1 MTFDKSLFHNL
12 QPTEAAKVRI
22 GNGECIEAKGKGT
35 IAITTNSGTK
45 TIADVLYVPN
55 IDQNLLSVGQLIEK
69 GMKVIFENQHCCIFY
84 AAGCKILQVRMKS
97 KSFSFLP
104 FEEEHNA
111 FPTKLNYTKLWHK
124 RLGHCHQQ
132 RMLTM
137 KNSEAVRG
145 IPPFTEITLN
155 CHACQFGKQN
165 RKSFPRSTWRSSQ
178 KLQLIHTD
186 VAGPLSTPSLNGSK
200 YYLLFIDDF
209 SRMCWIYFMKF
220 KSEVAGIFW
229 RFKKNV
235 ENQSNCRIQA
245 IRSDN
250 GREYTSTEFNLYCE
264 EAGIEHQL
272 TAPYTPEQNGVS
284 ERRNRYIM
292 EMARC
297 MLHEKNL
304 PKVFWAEAANT
315 AVFLQNRLSTKL
327 LAEKTPFE
335 VWYNYKPSLSF
346 LKVFGSTCFVHIPQI
361 KRDKLDKKAMQGIFV
376 GYSTISKAY
385 KVYLPQTQKITIT
398 RDVQFHED
406 DKWNWDETQEITV
419 LDDQIITPLQNESID
434 ESIDESPV
442 RGTRSLE
449 EIYQRSNVAVCE
461 PENYEDAQMNP
472 AWQEAMK
479 EEIHM
484 IEKNHTWELVDRPA
498 DKNIIG
504 VKWIFRT
511 KLNADSS
518 INKFK
523 ARLVVKGYAQ
533 VYGVDYSDTFAPV
546 ARMDTIRLLLAVAAH
561 KNWKVFQMDVK
572 SAFLNGDLQ
581 EEIYVEQ
588 PAGFVVQGEEDK
600 VYMLKKALYGLKQA
614 PRAWYGRIDDYL
626 TGFGFQKSLSELTLY
641 VKKID
646 DDVLI
651 VSLYVDDLLV
661 TGSNLQQI
669 ERFKQDMMQ
678 AFEMSDLGLMSFFLG
693 MEIKQSRGVIFIGQE
708 KYAKEILKKFQMEN
722 CKPTATPMNQ
732 KDKFSKEDGTARV
745 NEEKYRSLIGCL
757 LYLTATRPDILY
769 ATNLLSRF
777 MHCPSELHM
786 RAAKRILRYIKGT
799 CSFGVKFMQCKTL
812 KLHGFSDSDWGGFID
827 DMKSTSGFCFN
838 LGSTIF
844 SWSSKKQSIVAQST
858 AEAEFIA
865 ATAAVNQALWLQK
878 LLRDLH
884 MEEEEATEISVDNQ
898 AAIAISNNPVFHG
911 KTKHFNI
918 KLYFIREVQKNGDVK
933 LLYCRTEDQM
943 ADLFTKALPANR
955 FEFLTRLIGVCSP

>member
-1 MTFDKSLFHNL
+1 
-12 QPTEAAKVRI
+12 
-22 GNGECIEAKGKGT
+22 
-35 IAITTNSGTK
+35 
-45 TIADVLYVPN
+45 
-55 IDQNLLSVGQLIEK
+55 
-69 GMKVIFENQHCCIFY
+69 
-84 AAGCKILQVRMKS
+84 
-97 KSFSFLP
+97 
-104 FEEEHNA
+104 
-111 FPTKLNYTKLWHK
+111 
-124 RLGHCHQQ
+124 
-132 RMLTM
+132 
-137 KNSEAVRG
+137 
-145 IPPFTEITLN
+145 
-155 CHACQFGKQN
+155 
-165 RKSFPRSTWRSSQ
+165 
-178 KLQLIHTD
+178 
-186 VAGPLSTPSLNGSK
+186 
-200 YYLLFIDDF
+200 
-209 SRMCWIYFMKF
+209 MKF

-229 RFKKNV
+229 KFKKNV

-315 AVFLQNRLSTKL
+315 AVFLQNRLPTKL
-327 LAEKTPFE
+327 LTEKTPFE

-376 GYSTISKAY
+376 GYSIISKAY

-434 ESIDESPV
+434 ESPV
-442 RGTRSLE
+442 RGTRLLE

-484 IEKNHTWELVDRPA
+484 IKKNHTWELVDRPA

-626 TGFGFQKSLSELTLY
+626 TGFGFQKSLSESTLY
-641 VKKID
+641 VKKLD

-722 CKPTATPMNQ
+722 CKPTTTPMNQ

-745 NEEKYRSLIGCL
+745 DEEKYRSLIGCL

-838 LGSTIF
+838 LGSAIF

-858 AEAEFIA
+858 VEAEFIA

>member
-1 MTFDKSLFHNL
+1 
-12 QPTEAAKVRI
+12 
-22 GNGECIEAKGKGT
+22 
-35 IAITTNSGTK
+35 
-45 TIADVLYVPN
+45 
-55 IDQNLLSVGQLIEK
+55 
-69 GMKVIFENQHCCIFY
+69 
-84 AAGCKILQVRMKS
+84 
-97 KSFSFLP
+97 
-104 FEEEHNA
+104 
-111 FPTKLNYTKLWHK
+111 
-124 RLGHCHQQ
+124 
-132 RMLTM
+132 
-137 KNSEAVRG
+137 
-145 IPPFTEITLN
+145 
-155 CHACQFGKQN
+155 
-165 RKSFPRSTWRSSQ
+165 
-178 KLQLIHTD
+178 
-186 VAGPLSTPSLNGSK
+186 
-200 YYLLFIDDF
+200 
-209 SRMCWIYFMKF
+209 
-220 KSEVAGIFW
+220 
-229 RFKKNV
+229 
-235 ENQSNCRIQA
+235 
-245 IRSDN
+245 
-250 GREYTSTEFNLYCE
+250 
-264 EAGIEHQL
+264 
-272 TAPYTPEQNGVS
+272 
-284 ERRNRYIM
+284 
-292 EMARC
+292 
-297 MLHEKNL
+297 
-304 PKVFWAEAANT
+304 
-315 AVFLQNRLSTKL
+315 
-327 LAEKTPFE
+327 
-335 VWYNYKPSLSF
+335 
-346 LKVFGSTCFVHIPQI
+346 
-361 KRDKLDKKAMQGIFV
+361 
-376 GYSTISKAY
+376 
-385 KVYLPQTQKITIT
+385 
-398 RDVQFHED
+398 
-406 DKWNWDETQEITV
+406 
-419 LDDQIITPLQNESID
+419 
-434 ESIDESPV
+434 
-442 RGTRSLE
+442 
-449 EIYQRSNVAVCE
+449 VAVCE

-626 TGFGFQKSLSELTLY
+626 TGFGFQKSLSESTLY

>member
-1 MTFDKSLFHNL
+1 
-12 QPTEAAKVRI
+12 
-22 GNGECIEAKGKGT
+22 
-35 IAITTNSGTK
+35 
-45 TIADVLYVPN
+45 
-55 IDQNLLSVGQLIEK
+55 
-69 GMKVIFENQHCCIFY
+69 
-84 AAGCKILQVRMKS
+84 
-97 KSFSFLP
+97 
-104 FEEEHNA
+104 
-111 FPTKLNYTKLWHK
+111 
-124 RLGHCHQQ
+124 
-132 RMLTM
+132 M

-315 AVFLQNRLSTKL
+315 AVFLQNRLPTKL

-626 TGFGFQKSLSELTLY
+626 TGFGFQKSLSESTLY

-757 LYLTATRPDILY
+757 LYLTATRPDIFY

-838 LGSTIF
+838 LGSAIF

>member
-1 MTFDKSLFHNL
+1 
-12 QPTEAAKVRI
+12 
-22 GNGECIEAKGKGT
+22 
-35 IAITTNSGTK
+35 
-45 TIADVLYVPN
+45 
-55 IDQNLLSVGQLIEK
+55 
-69 GMKVIFENQHCCIFY
+69 
-84 AAGCKILQVRMKS
+84 
-97 KSFSFLP
+97 
-104 FEEEHNA
+104 
-111 FPTKLNYTKLWHK
+111 
-124 RLGHCHQQ
+124 
-132 RMLTM
+132 
-137 KNSEAVRG
+137 
-145 IPPFTEITLN
+145 
-155 CHACQFGKQN
+155 
-165 RKSFPRSTWRSSQ
+165 
-178 KLQLIHTD
+178 
-186 VAGPLSTPSLNGSK
+186 
-200 YYLLFIDDF
+200 
-209 SRMCWIYFMKF
+209 
-220 KSEVAGIFW
+220 
-229 RFKKNV
+229 
-235 ENQSNCRIQA
+235 
-245 IRSDN
+245 
-250 GREYTSTEFNLYCE
+250 
-264 EAGIEHQL
+264 
-272 TAPYTPEQNGVS
+272 
-284 ERRNRYIM
+284 
-292 EMARC
+292 
-297 MLHEKNL
+297 
-304 PKVFWAEAANT
+304 
-315 AVFLQNRLSTKL
+315 
-327 LAEKTPFE
+327 
-335 VWYNYKPSLSF
+335 
-346 LKVFGSTCFVHIPQI
+346 
-361 KRDKLDKKAMQGIFV
+361 
-376 GYSTISKAY
+376 
-385 KVYLPQTQKITIT
+385 
-398 RDVQFHED
+398 VQFHED

-626 TGFGFQKSLSELTLY
+626 TGFGFQKSLSESTLY

-884 MEEEEATEISVDNQ
+884 IEEEEATEISVDNQ

>member
-1 MTFDKSLFHNL
+1 M
-12 QPTEAAKVRI
+12 
-22 GNGECIEAKGKGT
+22 
-35 IAITTNSGTK
+35 
-45 TIADVLYVPN
+45 
-55 IDQNLLSVGQLIEK
+55 
-69 GMKVIFENQHCCIFY
+69 
-84 AAGCKILQVRMKS
+84 
-97 KSFSFLP
+97 
-104 FEEEHNA
+104 
-111 FPTKLNYTKLWHK
+111 
-124 RLGHCHQQ
+124 
-132 RMLTM
+132 
-137 KNSEAVRG
+137 
-145 IPPFTEITLN
+145 
-155 CHACQFGKQN
+155 
-165 RKSFPRSTWRSSQ
+165 
-178 KLQLIHTD
+178 
-186 VAGPLSTPSLNGSK
+186 
-200 YYLLFIDDF
+200 
-209 SRMCWIYFMKF
+209 
-220 KSEVAGIFW
+220 
-229 RFKKNV
+229 
-235 ENQSNCRIQA
+235 
-245 IRSDN
+245 
-250 GREYTSTEFNLYCE
+250 
-264 EAGIEHQL
+264 
-272 TAPYTPEQNGVS
+272 
-284 ERRNRYIM
+284 
-292 EMARC
+292 
-297 MLHEKNL
+297 
-304 PKVFWAEAANT
+304 
-315 AVFLQNRLSTKL
+315 
-327 LAEKTPFE
+327 
-335 VWYNYKPSLSF
+335 
-346 LKVFGSTCFVHIPQI
+346 
-361 KRDKLDKKAMQGIFV
+361 
-376 GYSTISKAY
+376 
-385 KVYLPQTQKITIT
+385 
-398 RDVQFHED
+398 QFHED
-406 DKWNWDETQEITV
+406 DKWNWDETLEITV
-419 LDDQIITPLQNESID
+419 PDDHIIAPLQIESID

-546 ARMDTIRLLLAVAAH
+546 ERMDTIRLLLAVAAH

-572 SAFLNGDLQ
+572 SVFLNGDLQ

-600 VYMLKKALYGLKQA
+600 VYKLKKALYGLKQA

-626 TGFGFQKSLSELTLY
+626 TGFGFQKSLSESTLY

-646 DDVLI
+646 DNVLI

-732 KDKFSKEDGTARV
+732 KDKFSKEDGSAKV
-745 NEEKYRSLIGCL
+745 DEEKYRSLIGCL

-838 LGSTIF
+838 LGSAIF

-943 ADLFTKALPANR
+943 TDLFTKALPANR

>member
-1 MTFDKSLFHNL
+1 
-12 QPTEAAKVRI
+12 
-22 GNGECIEAKGKGT
+22 
-35 IAITTNSGTK
+35 
-45 TIADVLYVPN
+45 
-55 IDQNLLSVGQLIEK
+55 
-69 GMKVIFENQHCCIFY
+69 
-84 AAGCKILQVRMKS
+84 
-97 KSFSFLP
+97 
-104 FEEEHNA
+104 
-111 FPTKLNYTKLWHK
+111 
-124 RLGHCHQQ
+124 
-132 RMLTM
+132 
-137 KNSEAVRG
+137 
-145 IPPFTEITLN
+145 
-155 CHACQFGKQN
+155 
-165 RKSFPRSTWRSSQ
+165 
-178 KLQLIHTD
+178 
-186 VAGPLSTPSLNGSK
+186 
-200 YYLLFIDDF
+200 
-209 SRMCWIYFMKF
+209 
-220 KSEVAGIFW
+220 
-229 RFKKNV
+229 
-235 ENQSNCRIQA
+235 
-245 IRSDN
+245 
-250 GREYTSTEFNLYCE
+250 
-264 EAGIEHQL
+264 
-272 TAPYTPEQNGVS
+272 
-284 ERRNRYIM
+284 
-292 EMARC
+292 
-297 MLHEKNL
+297 
-304 PKVFWAEAANT
+304 
-315 AVFLQNRLSTKL
+315 
-327 LAEKTPFE
+327 
-335 VWYNYKPSLSF
+335 
-346 LKVFGSTCFVHIPQI
+346 
-361 KRDKLDKKAMQGIFV
+361 
-376 GYSTISKAY
+376 
-385 KVYLPQTQKITIT
+385 
-398 RDVQFHED
+398 VQFHED

-419 LDDQIITPLQNESID
+419 LDDQIITPLQN

-626 TGFGFQKSLSELTLY
+626 TGFGFQKSLSESTLY

>member
-1 MTFDKSLFHNL
+1 
-12 QPTEAAKVRI
+12 
-22 GNGECIEAKGKGT
+22 
-35 IAITTNSGTK
+35 
-45 TIADVLYVPN
+45 
-55 IDQNLLSVGQLIEK
+55 
-69 GMKVIFENQHCCIFY
+69 
-84 AAGCKILQVRMKS
+84 
-97 KSFSFLP
+97 
-104 FEEEHNA
+104 
-111 FPTKLNYTKLWHK
+111 
-124 RLGHCHQQ
+124 
-132 RMLTM
+132 
-137 KNSEAVRG
+137 
-145 IPPFTEITLN
+145 
-155 CHACQFGKQN
+155 
-165 RKSFPRSTWRSSQ
+165 
-178 KLQLIHTD
+178 
-186 VAGPLSTPSLNGSK
+186 
-200 YYLLFIDDF
+200 
-209 SRMCWIYFMKF
+209 
-220 KSEVAGIFW
+220 
-229 RFKKNV
+229 
-235 ENQSNCRIQA
+235 
-245 IRSDN
+245 
-250 GREYTSTEFNLYCE
+250 
-264 EAGIEHQL
+264 
-272 TAPYTPEQNGVS
+272 
-284 ERRNRYIM
+284 
-292 EMARC
+292 
-297 MLHEKNL
+297 
-304 PKVFWAEAANT
+304 
-315 AVFLQNRLSTKL
+315 
-327 LAEKTPFE
+327 
-335 VWYNYKPSLSF
+335 
-346 LKVFGSTCFVHIPQI
+346 
-361 KRDKLDKKAMQGIFV
+361 MQGIFV

-419 LDDQIITPLQNESID
+419 LDDQIITPLQN

-626 TGFGFQKSLSELTLY
+626 TGFGFQKSLSESTLY

>member
-1 MTFDKSLFHNL
+1 MGSKQAAFDEGHTMLNRLANVSLLEIDETYRCVKMHDLVRDMAIQIQQENSQGMVKAGLKLKELPDVEEWTENLMRVSLLHNQIEEIPSSHSPRHVPSLEKLRALKRLDLVGSNFLEGPVMDSESSFTHNSPPIFNGENFQLWAVRMETHLEALDLWEAVEKDYEDHVTSISKGCLGLLEEGYAGDERIRGMQSLNLIREFELQRMKDSETIKEYSDKLMGIANRVRLLGTSFADSRIVEKLLVTVPEKYEASITTLENTKDLSKITLTELLNALQAQEQRRLMRQDHAIKGALQAKFADYDNKKFFRKNAASGSIKPNQGYNKGKFIKRNFPPCQHCNKSGHPPFKCWKRPDARCSKCNQLGHEAIICRFKNQKQEEDAQVTNQDDEDQML
-12 QPTEAAKVRI
+12 VVPTEAAKVRI

-69 GMKVIFENQHCCIFY
+69 GMK
-84 AAGCKILQVRMKS
+84 
-97 KSFSFLP
+97 
-104 FEEEHNA
+104 
-111 FPTKLNYTKLWHK
+111 
-124 RLGHCHQQ
+124 
-132 RMLTM
+132 
-137 KNSEAVRG
+137 
-145 IPPFTEITLN
+145 
-155 CHACQFGKQN
+155 FGKQN

-220 KSEVAGIFW
+220 KSEVAGILW
-229 RFKKNV
+229 
-235 ENQSNCRIQA
+235 S
-245 IRSDN
+245 
-250 GREYTSTEFNLYCE
+250 REYTSTKFNLYCE
-264 EAGIEHQL
+264 EADIEHKL

-304 PKVFWAEAANT
+304 PKVFWAEAAST
-315 AVFLQNRLSTKL
+315 AVFLQNRLPTKL
-327 LAEKTPFE
+327 LTEKTPFE

-385 KVYLPQTQKITIT
+385 KVYLPQTLKITIT

-419 LDDQIITPLQNESID
+419 LDDQIITSLQN

-449 EIYQRSNVAVCE
+449 EIYQRSNVVVCE

-484 IEKNHTWELVDRPA
+484 IEKNHTWELVD
-498 DKNIIG
+498 
-504 VKWIFRT
+504 
-511 KLNADSS
+511 
-518 INKFK
+518 
-523 ARLVVKGYAQ
+523 
-533 VYGVDYSDTFAPV
+533 
-546 ARMDTIRLLLAVAAH
+546 
-561 KNWKVFQMDVK
+561 
-572 SAFLNGDLQ
+572 
-581 EEIYVEQ
+581 
-588 PAGFVVQGEEDK
+588 
-600 VYMLKKALYGLKQA
+600 
-614 PRAWYGRIDDYL
+614 
-626 TGFGFQKSLSELTLY
+626 
-641 VKKID
+641 
-646 DDVLI
+646 
-651 VSLYVDDLLV
+651 
-661 TGSNLQQI
+661 
-669 ERFKQDMMQ
+669 
-678 AFEMSDLGLMSFFLG
+678 
-693 MEIKQSRGVIFIGQE
+693 
-708 KYAKEILKKFQMEN
+708 
-722 CKPTATPMNQ
+722 
-732 KDKFSKEDGTARV
+732 
-745 NEEKYRSLIGCL
+745 
-757 LYLTATRPDILY
+757 RPDILY

-799 CSFGVKFMQCKTL
+799 CSFGVKFMQC
-812 KLHGFSDSDWGGFID
+812 
-827 DMKSTSGFCFN
+827 
-838 LGSTIF
+838 STIF
-844 SWSSKKQSIVAQST
+844 SWSSNKQSIVAQST
-858 AEAEFIA
+858 AEAEFIV

-943 ADLFTKALPANR
+943 ADLFTKALPANS

>member
-1 MTFDKSLFHNL
+1 
-12 QPTEAAKVRI
+12 
-22 GNGECIEAKGKGT
+22 
-35 IAITTNSGTK
+35 
-45 TIADVLYVPN
+45 
-55 IDQNLLSVGQLIEK
+55 
-69 GMKVIFENQHCCIFY
+69 
-84 AAGCKILQVRMKS
+84 
-97 KSFSFLP
+97 
-104 FEEEHNA
+104 
-111 FPTKLNYTKLWHK
+111 
-124 RLGHCHQQ
+124 
-132 RMLTM
+132 
-137 KNSEAVRG
+137 
-145 IPPFTEITLN
+145 
-155 CHACQFGKQN
+155 
-165 RKSFPRSTWRSSQ
+165 
-178 KLQLIHTD
+178 
-186 VAGPLSTPSLNGSK
+186 
-200 YYLLFIDDF
+200 
-209 SRMCWIYFMKF
+209 
-220 KSEVAGIFW
+220 
-229 RFKKNV
+229 
-235 ENQSNCRIQA
+235 
-245 IRSDN
+245 
-250 GREYTSTEFNLYCE
+250 
-264 EAGIEHQL
+264 
-272 TAPYTPEQNGVS
+272 
-284 ERRNRYIM
+284 
-292 EMARC
+292 

-315 AVFLQNRLSTKL
+315 TVFLQNHLLTKL

-346 LKVFGSTCFVHIPQI
+346 LKVFGSTCFVHIPHI

-419 LDDQIITPLQNESID
+419 LDDQIITPLQN

-626 TGFGFQKSLSELTLY
+626 TGFGFQKSLSESTLY

-708 KYAKEILKKFQMEN
+708 KYTKEILKKFQMEN

-812 KLHGFSDSDWGGFID
+812 KLHGFSDSD
-827 DMKSTSGFCFN
+827 
-838 LGSTIF
+838 
-844 SWSSKKQSIVAQST
+844 
-858 AEAEFIA
+858 
-865 ATAAVNQALWLQK
+865 
-878 LLRDLH
+878 
-884 MEEEEATEISVDNQ
+884 
-898 AAIAISNNPVFHG
+898 
-911 KTKHFNI
+911 
-918 KLYFIREVQKNGDVK
+918 
-933 LLYCRTEDQM
+933 
-943 ADLFTKALPANR
+943 
-955 FEFLTRLIGVCSP
+955 

>member
-1 MTFDKSLFHNL
+1 
-12 QPTEAAKVRI
+12 
-22 GNGECIEAKGKGT
+22 
-35 IAITTNSGTK
+35 
-45 TIADVLYVPN
+45 
-55 IDQNLLSVGQLIEK
+55 
-69 GMKVIFENQHCCIFY
+69 
-84 AAGCKILQVRMKS
+84 
-97 KSFSFLP
+97 
-104 FEEEHNA
+104 
-111 FPTKLNYTKLWHK
+111 
-124 RLGHCHQQ
+124 
-132 RMLTM
+132 
-137 KNSEAVRG
+137 
-145 IPPFTEITLN
+145 
-155 CHACQFGKQN
+155 
-165 RKSFPRSTWRSSQ
+165 
-178 KLQLIHTD
+178 
-186 VAGPLSTPSLNGSK
+186 
-200 YYLLFIDDF
+200 
-209 SRMCWIYFMKF
+209 MKF

-315 AVFLQNRLSTKL
+315 AVFLQNRLPTKL

-335 VWYNYKPSLSF
+335 VWYKYKPSLSF

-434 ESIDESPV
+434 ESPV

-518 INKFK
+518 IKKFK
-523 ARLVVKGYAQ
+523 ARLVVKGDAQ

-626 TGFGFQKSLSELTLY
+626 TGFGFQKSLSESTLY

-732 KDKFSKEDGTARV
+732 KDKFSKEDETARV

-777 MHCPSELHM
+777 MHCLSELHM

-838 LGSTIF
+838 LGSAIF

-858 AEAEFIA
+858 ADAEFIA
-865 ATAAVNQALWLQK
+865 ATTAVNQALWLQK

>member
-1 MTFDKSLFHNL
+1 
-12 QPTEAAKVRI
+12 
-22 GNGECIEAKGKGT
+22 
-35 IAITTNSGTK
+35 
-45 TIADVLYVPN
+45 
-55 IDQNLLSVGQLIEK
+55 
-69 GMKVIFENQHCCIFY
+69 
-84 AAGCKILQVRMKS
+84 
-97 KSFSFLP
+97 
-104 FEEEHNA
+104 
-111 FPTKLNYTKLWHK
+111 
-124 RLGHCHQQ
+124 
-132 RMLTM
+132 M

-178 KLQLIHTD
+178 KLQLIHTN

-315 AVFLQNRLSTKL
+315 AVFLQNRLPTKL

-434 ESIDESPV
+434 ESPV

-523 ARLVVKGYAQ
+523 ARLVVKGDAQ

-572 SAFLNGDLQ
+572 SAFLNDDLQ

-588 PAGFVVQGEEDK
+588 PVGFVVQGEEDK

-626 TGFGFQKSLSELTLY
+626 TGFGFQKSLSESTLY

-708 KYAKEILKKFQMEN
+708 KYTKEILKKFQMEN

-732 KDKFSKEDGTARV
+732 KDKFSKEDETARV

-777 MHCPSELHM
+777 MHCLSELHM

-838 LGSTIF
+838 LGSAIF

>member
-1 MTFDKSLFHNL
+1 
-12 QPTEAAKVRI
+12 
-22 GNGECIEAKGKGT
+22 
-35 IAITTNSGTK
+35 
-45 TIADVLYVPN
+45 
-55 IDQNLLSVGQLIEK
+55 
-69 GMKVIFENQHCCIFY
+69 
-84 AAGCKILQVRMKS
+84 
-97 KSFSFLP
+97 
-104 FEEEHNA
+104 
-111 FPTKLNYTKLWHK
+111 
-124 RLGHCHQQ
+124 
-132 RMLTM
+132 
-137 KNSEAVRG
+137 
-145 IPPFTEITLN
+145 
-155 CHACQFGKQN
+155 
-165 RKSFPRSTWRSSQ
+165 
-178 KLQLIHTD
+178 

-315 AVFLQNRLSTKL
+315 AVFLQNHLSTKL

-419 LDDQIITPLQNESID
+419 LDDQIITPLQN

-626 TGFGFQKSLSELTLY
+626 TGFGFQKSLSESTLY

-838 LGSTIF
+838 LGSAIF

>member
-1 MTFDKSLFHNL
+1 
-12 QPTEAAKVRI
+12 
-22 GNGECIEAKGKGT
+22 
-35 IAITTNSGTK
+35 
-45 TIADVLYVPN
+45 
-55 IDQNLLSVGQLIEK
+55 
-69 GMKVIFENQHCCIFY
+69 
-84 AAGCKILQVRMKS
+84 
-97 KSFSFLP
+97 
-104 FEEEHNA
+104 
-111 FPTKLNYTKLWHK
+111 
-124 RLGHCHQQ
+124 
-132 RMLTM
+132 
-137 KNSEAVRG
+137 
-145 IPPFTEITLN
+145 
-155 CHACQFGKQN
+155 
-165 RKSFPRSTWRSSQ
+165 
-178 KLQLIHTD
+178 
-186 VAGPLSTPSLNGSK
+186 
-200 YYLLFIDDF
+200 
-209 SRMCWIYFMKF
+209 MKF

-272 TAPYTPEQNGVS
+272 TAPYNPEQNGVS

-315 AVFLQNRLSTKL
+315 TVFLQNRLLTKL

-600 VYMLKKALYGLKQA
+600 VYMLKKTLYGLKHA

-626 TGFGFQKSLSELTLY
+626 TGFGFQKSLSESTLY

-777 MHCPSELHM
+777 MHCLSELHM

-898 AAIAISNNPVFHG
+898 AAIAISNNLVFHG

-943 ADLFTKALPANR
+943 TDLFTKALPANR